1 MSSAALGIETRPR
14 RSRTVAALL
23 SLIAPGIG
31 HLYAGAPRRAL
42 VIVLA
47 TLALSPAGIGA
58 AMLVPPRFHAVFA
71 FTGILLGAIALGYLV
86 VIIDAVRLAGR
97 AAEGRRMPWFVLLAA
112 VIFLWLTNYL
122 VSSVS
127 QLLKAE
133 LPWRTFTVPSSSMEP
148 TVRVGEWLLGDTRH
162 YGKNAPARGDLM
174 IYRLP
179 SDNRTIY
186 LKRIVALPGD
196 RIRFHEGRAVVNGV
210 TASEPF
216 ADLGPADAF
225 LNTTAEM
232 TVPADHVF
240 AAGDNRANSSDSRV
254 RQHGTVPL
262 RNLVARATEVFL
274 SEDTA
279 RLGLWVGTPAK

>member
-1 MSSAALGIETRPR
+1 MSSAALGIEAPAR

-23 SLIAPGIG
+23 SLIAPGVG
-31 HLYAGAPRRAL
+31 HFYAGAARRAL
-42 VIVLA
+42 VIILA
-47 TLALSPAGIGA
+47 TLALFPVGIGA
-58 AMLVPPRFHAVFA
+58 AMLVPPRFHAVLV
-71 FTGILLGAIALGYLV
+71 FTGVLLGVIALGYLV
-86 VIIDAVRLAGR
+86 VIIDAIRLAGR
-97 AAEGRRMPWFVLLAA
+97 ATEARRMPWFVLLAA
-112 VIFLWLTNYL
+112 VIFLWLSNYL

-127 QLLKAE
+127 QLMKPE
-133 LPWRTFTVPSSSMEP
+133 LPWRTFSIPSRSMEP
-148 TVRVGEWLLGDTRH
+148 TVRLGEWLLGDTRH
-162 YGKNAPARGDLM
+162 YGKNAPARGDLA

-210 TASEPF
+210 TAAEPF
-216 ADLGPADAF
+216 ADFGAADAF
-225 LNTTAEM
+225 LNTTAEV
-232 TVPADHVF
+232 TVLADHVF

-279 RLGLWVGTPAK
+279 RLGLWVGTPAN